1 VSDTAARR
9 GHARPRAGI
18 TGVPPPRT
26 AARAVRPLLLSC
38 ALVTVIVLAYHN
50 SLSVPFIFD
59 DESIVEEFAERGLS
73 TADVVIGSTRPL
85 VQLSFAA
92 NYAAGNLDVRGYH
105 LVNIAVHAL
114 AAVVLFAIVRRS
126 LAAGAAGSPWLAFVI
141 ALAWAV
147 HPLQTESVTYVSQ
160 RAESLA
166 GLFALTT
173 LYCVIRGATAARGTF
188 WYAAGVLA
196 CLLGMASKPVMVA
209 TPILVLLYDRAF
221 LTRSWRLA
229 RPRRLLYGCL
239 AATWTVLAVLLAQ
252 PHESASTAGFAM
264 PDLTPFVYTRTEPG
278 VILHYLR
285 LVVWPTPLVLD
296 YGWPAADDPV
306 TIVLS
311 SLAIA
316 GLVAVAV
323 WTFRRR
329 PAVGF
334 LGIAFF
340 LLLAPSSSV
349 IPIRDLAAEHRMYL
363 PLAPLVALIVL
374 AAARLLH
381 AIVPASGTRRGL
393 STVLVGA
400 SVACLIVL
408 TVRRNAQYGSPIE
421 MWRDIT
427 AYRPTNAR
435 AHNNLAR
442 LLIEDGR
449 IAEASPH
456 AARAV
461 ALSPTYAHARNNLGV
476 VLRKQGRTEDA
487 IREFDEALRLDPG
500 YADAYNNRGLAWAD
514 SRRFDEAVADY
525 EHALRLRPRSADVHG
540 NLGTAM
546 LVQGKVPEAIREY
559 DIALRLQPN
568 RAEMHYNM
576 ALALSAQG
584 ESEGARIHYA
594 EALRLNPAL
603 AGRIAAGEAGATER
617 RGAPLR

>member
-1 VSDTAARR
+1 MPSRDPSRSAS
-9 GHARPRAGI
+9 AG
-18 TGVPPPRT
+18 
-26 AARAVRPLLLSC
+26 AVRPLLLSC
-38 ALVTVIVLAYHN
+38 ALVTVVVLAYHN
-50 SLSVPFIFD
+50 SLSAPFIFD
-59 DESIVEEFAERGLS
+59 DESIVEKFSERGLS
-73 TADVVIGSTRPL
+73 PADAVTGSTRPL

-92 NYAAGNLDVRGYH
+92 NYAAGSLDVRGYH

-114 AAVVLFAIVRRS
+114 AALVLFGIVRRS
-126 LAAGAAGSPWLAFVI
+126 LAAGAAGSRWLAFVI
-141 ALAWAV
+141 ALLWAV

-173 LYCVIRGATAARGTF
+173 LYCVIRGATAARGTS
-188 WYAAGVLA
+188 WYAAAVLA
-196 CLLGMASKPVMVA
+196 CLLGMATKPVMVA
-209 TPILVLLYDRAF
+209 TPIIVLLYDRAF
-221 LTRSWRLA
+221 LTRSWRFP

-239 AATWTVLAVLLAQ
+239 AATWVVLAVLLAR

-264 PDLTPFVYTRTEPG
+264 ADLTPLAYARSQPG

-285 LVVWPTPLVLD
+285 LVLWPAPLVLD
-296 YGWPAADDPV
+296 YGWPVADAPV
-306 TIVLS
+306 TIALS
-311 SLAIA
+311 SLAIV

-334 LGIAFF
+334 LGLAFF
-340 LLLAPSSSV
+340 VLIAPSSSV

-363 PLAPLVALIVL
+363 PLAPLVVLVVL
-374 AAARLLH
+374 AAARLLL
-381 AIVPASGTRRGL
+381 ATVPAAATRRAL

-400 SVACLIVL
+400 SVAGLIVL
-408 TVRRNAQYGSPIE
+408 TVRRNAEYGSPIE

-427 AYRPTNAR
+427 VRRPTNAR

-442 LLIEDGR
+442 LLIDAGR
-449 IAEASPH
+449 TAEASPH

-461 ALSPTYAHARNNLGV
+461 ALSPSYAHARNNLGV
-476 VLRKQGRTEDA
+476 VLRQQGRTEDA

-514 SRRFDEAVADY
+514 RRRFDDAVADY
-525 EHALRLRPRSADVHG
+525 ERALRLRPRSADVHG
-540 NLGTAM
+540 NLGNAM
-546 LVQGKVPEAIREY
+546 LVQGKVAEAIREY

-576 ALALSAQG
+576 ALALAARG
-584 ESEGARIHYA
+584 ETEGARIHYA

-603 AGRIAAGEAGATER
+603 AARTAAGEAGATTR
-617 RGAPLR
+617 